1 MNIIL
6 TCKHVNV
13 GAVRNGENMGWNFIP
28 PLASV
33 QLSATVGVH
42 GESFV
47 RIDSN
52 AEQSGVGLNI
62 LEYSQN

>member
-1 MNIIL
+1 MQFSIL
-6 TCKHVNV
+6 TCKHVNI
-13 GAVRNGENMGWNFIP
+13 GAVRNGKNVGWNFIP

-33 QLSATVGVH
+33 QFGATVGIH
-42 GESFV
+42 RESFI

-62 LEYSQN
+62 L

>member
-13 GAVRNGENMGWNFIP
+13 GAVRNGENVGWNFIP
-28 PLASV
+28 PFASV
-33 QLSATVGVH
+33 QFGATVGVH

-52 AEQSGVGLNI
+52 AEQTGVSLNI
-62 LEYSQN
+62 EYSQN